1 MSKLEV
7 WKQVW
12 IFDSTVAFYCPCR
25 WPRTWQFLLF
35 SSKCQLLS
43 KLFPTS
49 LNDML
54 MSSVRAQIII
64 RFCNWDNGS
73 RPVRKSNFGPWCWMG
88 GRTVN
93 GKWYSSSYFVAAWDH
108 LHSLWEDN
116 NFRRNPDFSPIFFSH
131 NKMLFPLHQIGV
143 LKFNLRCSTYRKS
156 L

>member
-25 WPRTWQFLLF
+25 WPRIWQFLLF

-88 GRTVN
+88 EELLMGNDTLLLISWQHEIIFIRY
-93 GKWYSSSYFVAAWDH
+93 GKTIILDGIQIFH
-108 LHSLWEDN
+108 Q
-116 NFRRNPDFSPIFFSH
+116 FFSLIT
-131 NKMLFPLHQIGV
+131 KCFFLYIK
-143 LKFNLRCSTYRKS
+143 LKS
-156 L
+156 